1 MVTVSERPLNNSA
14 SIWVLVSSTRPTI
27 SGARTTAG
35 AGAAGSTLFSP
46 WQTGGRASSRSA
58 RETGGRR
65 EGSCRHPLNF
75 KRATQVGEDQD
86 GFSFGSGPGLNEE

>member
-46 WQTGGRASSRSA
+46 LQSRGRASSRSA
-58 RETGGRR
+58 RKKGGRR
-65 EGSCRHPLNF
+65 GGSLVHPLNF
-75 KRATQVGEDQD
+75 SRANTVGGIQD
-86 GFSFGSGPGLNEE
+86 GFLLGFGTAANGE